1 MKITSI
7 ECIPLSIHFV
17 KPIVMSGGAAAC
29 SNAVLLKIHTD
40 EGVTGISETGDT
52 SMWYMGESQ
61 DSILYNVSQVFG
73 PQILL
78 GEDPFNIEKIVANMD
93 RAVKLNN
100 QSKAVVDYALHDIMG
115 KALGVPVYQLL
126 GGLANE
132 KIPLGFVMSSGTADA
147 VAEEGLS
154 LVKAGFKCLKLKVGA
169 HAIEEDVEMVGE
181 LRKAVGG
188 DIKIMI
194 DANGGWNYFQALRM
208 LKRVAK
214 YDIYIAEQPVPY
226 WDMDGMARLRRR
238 VDMPVFADEAA
249 KELNDL
255 IKLTQRDAV
264 DGFFLKIPKAGGIL
278 KSRKW
283 VAVAQSLGLNVM
295 CGCMIDTGL
304 GAAASAHFLAA
315 TEWMGRIEQE
325 AIGPLNLYNV
335 PDTVSQPIT
344 NDLAVNVPRYENG
357 YLYAPDGPG
366 LGIELNEAV
375 VPGLMSPGKSPII
388 INK

>member
-40 EGVTGISETGDT
+40 AGITGISETGDT
-52 SMWYMGESQ
+52 SVWYMGESQ
-61 DSILYNVSQVFG
+61 DSILYNIVNVFG

-78 GEDPFNIEKIVANMD
+78 GENPFNIEKIVAKMD
-93 RAVKLNN
+93 QAVKLNN
-100 QSKAVVDYALHDIMG
+100 QSKAVIDYALYDLMG

-126 GGLANE
+126 GGLSNE
-132 KIPLGFVMSSGTADA
+132 KIPLGFVMSSGSADA

-169 HAIEEDVEMVGE
+169 HTIEEDVEMVGE

-188 DIKIMI
+188 NIKIMI
-194 DANGGWNYFQALRM
+194 DANGGWDYFQALRM
-208 LKRVAK
+208 LKKVAK

-226 WDMDGMARLRRR
+226 WDIDGMARLRRK

-264 DGFFLKIPKAGGIL
+264 DGFFLKIPKAGGIT

-283 VAVAQSLGLNVM
+283 VAIAQSLGLNVM

-325 AIGPLNLYNV
+325 TIGPLNLYNV
-335 PDTVSQPIT
+335 PDTVSKPIT

-357 YLYAPDGPG
+357 YLYVPDGPG
-366 LGIELNEAV
+366 MGIELNEAV
-375 VPGLMSPGKSPII
+375 VPGLMTPGKNPITI
-388 INK
+388 KK